1 MFPENEHEHFLA
13 FLAWVRISA
22 LLGGSI
28 KSWQYLAKGFKKS
41 IQEFYE
47 SASSSKGVEKQ
58 STKRLLGN
66 HLSSSLINGPQPAR
80 IILRRDKADTK
91 KLPKKI
97 NINVISIIPD
107 YASL

>member
-1 MFPENEHEHFLA
+1 M
-13 FLAWVRISA
+13 
-22 LLGGSI
+22 
-28 KSWQYLAKGFKKS
+28 
-41 IQEFYE
+41 QEFYE
-47 SASSSKGVEKQ
+47 RGSSSKGVEKQQ

-80 IILRRDKADTK
+80 IISPTDKADTK

>member
-1 MFPENEHEHFLA
+1 MFPENEHFLA

-28 KSWQYLAKGFKKS
+28 KSCLYLAKGVQKAM
-41 IQEFYE
+41 QEFYE
-47 SASSSKGVEKQ
+47 RGSSSKGVEKQQ

-80 IILRRDKADTK
+80 IISPTDKADTK

>member
-1 MFPENEHEHFLA
+1 MFPENEHFLA
-13 FLAWVRISA
+13 FLAWVRIFA

-28 KSWQYLAKGFKKS
+28 KSCLYLAKGVQKAM
-41 IQEFYE
+41 QEFYE
-47 SASSSKGVEKQ
+47 RGSSSKGVEKQQ

-80 IILRRDKADTK
+80 IISPTDKADTK